1 MKSNAKARGL
11 VTGLVLLPMASGC
24 APASSSTAAIAQGE
38 LIDRIEVS
46 QIVVRYTP
54 GAPPSTNDGSPW
66 GSQCVSQNYAADLER
81 GPSIGA
87 QMKVV
92 MIDPPVLTVVAELIA
107 LDMQQCPYIEWAEA
121 DVVRFDVP
129 SARDLDP
136 APTFSAV
143 SER

>member
-1 MKSNAKARGL
+1 MRSTTPAHGWA
-11 VTGLVLLPMASGC
+11 TGLVLLLMATGC
-24 APASSSTAAIAQGE
+24 APASSSTASIAQGE

-46 QIVVRYTP
+46 QIVVRYRP
-54 GAPPSTNDGSPW
+54 GAPPSTNDGAPW
-66 GSQCVSQNYAADLER
+66 GSQCVSQNYEADLER

-92 MIDPPVLTVVAELIA
+92 TIDPPVRPVVAELIA
-107 LDMQQCPYIEWAEA
+107 LEMAQCPYIEWAEA
-121 DVVRFDVP
+121 DAVRFDVP
-129 SARDLDP
+129 SSVDLDP